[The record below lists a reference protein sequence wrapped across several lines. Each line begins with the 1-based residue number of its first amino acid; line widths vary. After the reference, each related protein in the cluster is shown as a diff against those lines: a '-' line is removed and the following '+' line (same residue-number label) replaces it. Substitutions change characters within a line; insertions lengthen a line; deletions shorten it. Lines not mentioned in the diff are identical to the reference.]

1 MVPLSPARRTWRA
14 TWATA
19 PRAAG
24 DKRAL
29 LKQNA
34 RSDLRVTF
42 GVRCGAVDASA
53 RVTVGAVEDAA
64 VEVWPETSSS
74 RPAGWCAE
82 GWPATELGGE
92 AAESAR
98 SWVTHQLAAAT
109 TASRATTTRT
119 SRRRR
124 LGLGDDDA
132 ASARCVAEP
141 AGTGPGSGR
150 SNACVVSATSGVARN
165 ADSTSLSDIPS
176 GSTYC

>member
-29 LKQNA
+29 LKPNA

-42 GVRCGAVDASA
+42 GVRCGAVDDSA

-64 VEVWPETSSS
+64 VEVWPETSGG
-74 RPAGWCAE
+74 PAGWCAE
-82 GWPATELGGE
+82 GWTAAELGGA

-98 SWVTHQLAAAT
+98 SWVTHQLAPAT

-124 LGLGDDDA
+124 
-132 ASARCVAEP
+132 
-141 AGTGPGSGR
+141 
-150 SNACVVSATSGVARN
+150 
-165 ADSTSLSDIPS
+165 
-176 GSTYC
+176 